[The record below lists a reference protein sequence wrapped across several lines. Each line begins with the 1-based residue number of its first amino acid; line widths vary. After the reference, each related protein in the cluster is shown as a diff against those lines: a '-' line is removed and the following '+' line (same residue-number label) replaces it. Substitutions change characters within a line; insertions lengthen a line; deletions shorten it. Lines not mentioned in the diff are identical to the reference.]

1 MLNLEKAERRA
12 IILLG
17 AALLLG
23 LSVLTYKRSHPGQD
37 IQVRAF
43 DVGSENS
50 KFEEGYL
57 RAREK
62 IDINSSGAGELMK
75 LRGVGKV
82 LADRIIAYRIS
93 NGPFS
98 SPEEIKKVKGIGEA
112 LFQKI
117 KDEITTE

>member
-23 LSVLTYKRSHPGQD
+23 LSVLAYKRSHPGRD

-43 DVGSENS
+43 DAGSEDS
-50 KFEEGYL
+50 QFEGMYL
-57 RAREK
+57 PLREK
-62 IDINSSGAGELMK
+62 IDINGSGSGELMK

-82 LADRIIAYRIS
+82 GRTHHSI
-93 NGPFS
+93 
-98 SPEEIKKVKGIGEA
+98 
-112 LFQKI
+112 
-117 KDEITTE
+117 